1 MDDSQII
8 DLYFRRSEQAI
19 AETAAQYGALCHA
32 IAYNILSDRQD
43 SEECVSDTY
52 MTVWNRIPPE
62 KPHCFSAYLSRIT
75 RNLSIDRWRKNHA
88 ARRGGGQLVLAI
100 EELDR
105 TLSSGQNV
113 EDLVIGTG
121 LRDCLDRF
129 LKTLPDTERR
139 VFILRYFYLDPISD
153 ISRQFGFT
161 QSKVKSMLQR
171 TRKRLKAYLLT
182 QGGTDV

>member
-19 AETAAQYGALCHA
+19 AETAAQYGALCHT
-32 IAYNILSDRQD
+32 IAYNILGSRQD

-62 KPHCFSAYLSRIT
+62 RPRCFSAYLGKIT
-75 RNLSIDRWRKNHA
+75 RNISLDCWRKKHA
-88 ARRGGGQLVLAI
+88 ARRGGGQLVFAI

-105 TLSSGQNV
+105 TLASGQNV
-113 EDLVIGTG
+113 EDLVIGMG
-121 LRDCLDRF
+121 LRDCIETF
-129 LKTLPDTERR
+129 LKSLPDTERR
-139 VFILRYFYLDPISD
+139 VFVCRYFYLDPVAD

-171 TRKRLKAYLLT
+171 TRKKLKAYLLT
-182 QGGTDV
+182 QGGTDL